1 MESNVLAMV
10 DQNVLQLQNN
20 EGIEDALLKKIEQS
34 RLSVE
39 KVYA

>member
-20 EGIEDALLKKIEQS
+20 EGNEDALLKNLEQF

-39 KVYA
+39 